1 MTYLSRIILDQRNP
15 QVRRDL
21 ADRQALHRSVMR
33 AFLDHAP
40 GGAPARTQLAVLYR
54 VEPLPDT
61 PRYVR
66 LLVQSAAA
74 PRWSQFAPAC
84 LGPSPDARGN
94 PAVRR
99 IDDAYAQIA
108 AGTTYTFRLVANPTK
123 RIAMRRDDPLHG
135 KRVHLLHE
143 AEHLA
148 WLARK
153 AADHGFRLAESASA
167 ADALAVRVTSLPR
180 VYGYRPQADAGLLT
194 LGGVRFDG
202 RLTVV
207 DPTAFVAALI
217 HGIGSGKAYGFG
229 LLSIA
234 SAD

>member
-1 MTYLSRIILDQRNP
+1 MIYLSRIILDQRDP

-33 AFLDHAP
+33 AFSNHAP
-40 GGAPARTQLAVLYR
+40 DDAPARAQLAVLYR

-66 LLVQSAAA
+66 LLVQSAAM
-74 PRWSQFAPAC
+74 PQWSQFAATC

-99 IDDAYAQIA
+99 IDDAYAQIVAGA
-108 AGTTYTFRLVANPTK
+108 AYTFRLVANPTK
-123 RIAMRRDDPLHG
+123 RIAMRRDDPLRG

-143 AEHLA
+143 AEHIA

-153 AADHGFRLAESASA
+153 ALDHGFRLAESPSTAGMV
-167 ADALAVRVTSLPR
+167 AVRATTLPQ
-180 VYGYRPQADAGLLT
+180 VHGYRSQADSALLT

-207 DPTAFVAALI
+207 DPTVFVAALV